1 MKAVIRRGLAL
12 ALGLCTLTIPASA
25 AASFTDISGHWANSY
40 ITQAASKGLV
50 SGIGNNQYGPELT
63 LSNAEFIT
71 MVSNLFYAE
80 QVKAQGTN
88 PNGWWIPYM
97 NVATAQGLLNGTT
110 ALQQGSAS
118 GWTKAVADAKISRFD
133 MAQIIYNLGNAQ
145 RWETPDAMSLVL
157 SQLLIKDYSSIP
169 TSYQMAVVYCF
180 AKGFL
185 SGDQDSNFNGSDSTT
200 RAQAAVVLCNLDK
213 AKTAVTAP
221 TYTNPSRL
229 ANGLAATEENVA
241 DLLDDLQSDYPSYY
255 QWDMTTTYTSQRLGV
270 GSGNKGF
277 AYMLSDKVFGGM
289 PANPIDDP
297 KDLRLGDVIA
307 LNNRSEYGVV
317 WEVTSQSFSYVA
329 CDSNGWV
336 YWNNDMD
343 LDELDGN
350 DIVYTRYLDMPEPD
364 DVLANGKE
372 ATRANVEDIL
382 DDLKRDDDYEEG
394 AKWYWDDEYTYSDV
408 FDDAFGHE
416 GLAYRI
422 SDEIFGDLEA
432 FEIDDEDD
440 IRVGD
445 VIYDGKEKLYGVV
458 VDVDYRDREYTY
470 VSLDDYDN
478 DRGKVH
484 WSFNG
489 DFDYLDL
496 DRCYTRYPEDVDY
509 DYDRDDRLTDG
520 SRATE
525 SNVESLL
532 DEILEKRSG
541 KYFDDDGYWDAEE
554 YTSSVLGK
562 GTSNDEAFAYY
573 ISDQIFGKL
582 DVKSVKYEDD
592 LKSGDVL
599 RIDGDY
605 GVVSDTWRDGFSY
618 VTVTSRGAVK
628 EYDVDFDED
637 DYNIKD
643 MSTRYSD

>member
-185 SGDQDSNFNGSDSTT
+185 SGDQNSNFNGSDSTT

-289 PANPIDDP
+289 PANPIGDP

-496 DRCYTRYPEDVDY
+496 DRCYTRYPEDADY
-509 DYDRDDRLTDG
+509 DYDRDDKDTLYNG
-520 SRATE
+520 KEATE
-525 SNVESLL
+525 ENVESIL
-532 DEILEKRSG
+532 DSLRDSNRYGSG
-541 KYFDDDGYWDAEE
+541 EVWDESP
-554 YTSSVLGK
+554 YTSDVLGK
-562 GTSNDEAFAYY
+562 GKYAEAFAYALSDRIFDELEDY
-573 ISDQIFGKL
+573 EQTKISRLKL
-582 DVKSVKYEDD
+582 GDIVYGEDD
-592 LKSGDVL
+592 DVLGVVVEIDKEEKEVRCATLKSNDTIIWNSWV
-599 RIDGDY
+599 DY
-605 GVVSDTWRDGFSY
+605 DEIYTII
-618 VTVTSRGAVK
+618 SR
-628 EYDVDFDED
+628 YP
-637 DYNIKD
+637 
-643 MSTRYSD
+643 

>member
-185 SGDQDSNFNGSDSTT
+185 SGDQNSNFNGSDSTT

-289 PANPIDDP
+289 PANTIDDP

-317 WEVTSQSFSYVA
+317 WEVTSQSFSYVT

-336 YWNNDMD
+336 YWDNDMYLDD
-343 LDELDGN
+343 LDSG
-350 DIVYTRYLDMPEPD
+350 DIVYTRYLNMPEPD
-364 DVLANGKE
+364 DVLANDKE
-372 ATRANVEDIL
+372 ATRANVEAL
-382 DDLKRDDDYEEG
+382 MDDLRDDSDFEEDTKWRDY
-394 AKWYWDDEYTYSDV
+394 DEDYDSDALGSAWGV
-408 FDDAFGHE
+408 KGFV
-416 GLAYRI
+416 YRL
-422 SDEIFGDLEA
+422 SDKIFGDLEA
-432 FEIDDEDD
+432 FEVDDEDE
-440 IRVGD
+440 IRIGD
-445 VIYDGKEKLYGVV
+445 VIYDNEEGLYGIV
-458 VDVDYRDREYTY
+458 VDVDYSDEDYVY
-470 VSLDDYDN
+470 VSLDGN
-478 DRGKVH
+478 DMIRWNFTGTFAKL
-484 WSFNG
+484 N
-489 DFDYLDL
+489 L

-520 SRATE
+520 NRATE

-582 DVKSVKYEDD
+582 DVKSVKYVDD

-599 RIDGDY
+599 RIDGNY

-618 VTVTSRGAVK
+618 VTVTSSGNVK

>member
-185 SGDQDSNFNGSDSTT
+185 SGDQNSNFNGSDSTT

-509 DYDRDDRLTDG
+509 DYDRDDDRLTDG
-520 SRATE
+520 STITVSHVR
-525 SNVESLL
+525 SLL
-532 DEILEKRSG
+532 NEVLDDV
-541 KYFDDDGYWDAEE
+541 DDDYRGYWDMKEKYNDSEVFNRA
-554 YTSSVLGK
+554 YG
-562 GTSNDEAFAYY
+562 DEAFAYY
-573 ISDQIFGKL
+573 ISDCVFG
-582 DVKSVKYEDD
+582 DRAYSYVDGRDD
-592 LKSGDVL
+592 LKVGDVIYDNKKE
-599 RIDGDY
+599 RYGIVREVDTDEEEYTYASVYSDGEIY
-605 GVVSDTWRDGFSY
+605 LNFTC
-618 VTVTSRGAVK
+618 
-628 EYDVDFDED
+628 DFDRVNTK
-637 DYNIKD
+637 Y
-643 MSTRYSD
+643 SYTRY

>member
-185 SGDQDSNFNGSDSTT
+185 SGDQNSNFNGSDSTT

-372 ATRANVEDIL
+372 ATRANVEAL
-382 DDLKRDDDYEEG
+382 MDDLRDDSDFEEDTKWRDY
-394 AKWYWDDEYTYSDV
+394 DEDYDSDALGSATGTRG
-408 FDDAFGHE
+408 FI
-416 GLAYRI
+416 YRL
-422 SDEIFGDLEA
+422 SDKIFGDLEA
-432 FEIDDEDD
+432 FEVDDSDE
-440 IRVGD
+440 IRIGD
-445 VIYDGKEKLYGVV
+445 VIYDNGYGLYGIV
-458 VDVDYRDREYTY
+458 VDVDYSDEDYVY
-470 VSLDDYDN
+470 VSLDDN
-478 DRGKVH
+478 DMIR
-484 WSFNG
+484 W
-489 DFDYLDL
+489 DFTGTFAKLNL
-496 DRCYTRYPEDVDY
+496 NRCYTRYPEDVDY

-628 EYDVDFDED
+628 EYDVDFDEY
-637 DYNIKD
+637 DYDIDD

>member
-185 SGDQDSNFNGSDSTT
+185 SGDQNSNFNGSDSTT

-350 DIVYTRYLDMPEPD
+350 DIVYTRYLDMPKPD

-496 DRCYTRYPEDVDY
+496 DRCYTRYPEDADY
-509 DYDRDDRLTDG
+509 DYDRDDKDTLYNG
-520 SRATE
+520 KEATE
-525 SNVESLL
+525 ENVESIL
-532 DEILEKRSG
+532 DSLRDSNRYGSG
-541 KYFDDDGYWDAEE
+541 EVWDESP
-554 YTSSVLGK
+554 YTSDVLGK
-562 GTSNDEAFAYY
+562 GKYAEAFAYALSDRIFDELEDY
-573 ISDQIFGKL
+573 EQTKISRLKL
-582 DVKSVKYEDD
+582 GDIVYGEDD
-592 LKSGDVL
+592 DVLGVVVEIDKEEKEVRCATLKSNDTITWNSWV
-599 RIDGDY
+599 DY
-605 GVVSDTWRDGFSY
+605 DEIYTII
-618 VTVTSRGAVK
+618 SR
-628 EYDVDFDED
+628 YP
-637 DYNIKD
+637 
-643 MSTRYSD
+643 

>member
-185 SGDQDSNFNGSDSTT
+185 SGDQNSNFNGSDSTT

-289 PANPIDDP
+289 PANPIGDP

-372 ATRANVEDIL
+372 ATRANVEAL
-382 DDLKRDDDYEEG
+382 MDDLRDDRDYKDG
-394 AKWYWDDEYTYSDV
+394 VSWDLDETYDSDI
-408 FDDAFGHE
+408 FGDDYSGERGF
-416 GLAYRI
+416 AYRI
-422 SDEIFGDLEA
+422 SDEIFGDLDYTDVDCDSARDVEN
-432 FEIDDEDD
+432 EMRI
-440 IRVGD
+440 GD
-445 VIYDGKEKLYGVV
+445 VVRVKADDGYHYGVV
-458 VDVDYRDREYTY
+458 VSVRSDDFVYVGIDSWDEIDWDITGEFEDV
-470 VSLDDYDN
+470 VL
-478 DRGKVH
+478 
-484 WSFNG
+484 
-489 DFDYLDL
+489 L
-496 DRCYTRYPEDVDY
+496 YTRYPEDVDY
-509 DYDRDDRLTDG
+509 DYDRDDDRLTDG
-520 SRATE
+520 STITVSHVR
-525 SNVESLL
+525 SLL
-532 DEILEKRSG
+532 NEVLDDV
-541 KYFDDDGYWDAEE
+541 DDDYRGYWDMKEKYNDSEVFNRA
-554 YTSSVLGK
+554 YG
-562 GTSNDEAFAYY
+562 DEAFAYY
-573 ISDQIFGKL
+573 ISDCVFG
-582 DVKSVKYEDD
+582 DRAYSYVDGRDD
-592 LKSGDVL
+592 LKVGDVIYDNKKE
-599 RIDGDY
+599 RYGIVREVDTDEEEYTYASVYSDGEIY
-605 GVVSDTWRDGFSY
+605 LNFTC
-618 VTVTSRGAVK
+618 
-628 EYDVDFDED
+628 DFDRVNTK
-637 DYNIKD
+637 Y
-643 MSTRYSD
+643 SYTRY

>member
-200 RAQAAVVLCNLDK
+200 RAQAAVVLCNLAK
-213 AKTAVTAP
+213 AKPAVTAP

-289 PANPIDDP
+289 PANTIDDP

-317 WEVTSQSFSYVA
+317 WEVTSQSFSYVT

-336 YWNNDMD
+336 YWDNDMYLDD
-343 LDELDGN
+343 LDSG
-350 DIVYTRYLDMPEPD
+350 DIVYTRYLNMPEPD
-364 DVLANGKE
+364 DVLANDKE
-372 ATRANVEDIL
+372 ATRANVEAL
-382 DDLKRDDDYEEG
+382 MDDLRDDSDFEEDTKWRDY
-394 AKWYWDDEYTYSDV
+394 DEDYDSDALGSAWGV
-408 FDDAFGHE
+408 KGFV
-416 GLAYRI
+416 YRL
-422 SDEIFGDLEA
+422 SDKIFGDLEA
-432 FEIDDEDD
+432 FEVDDEDE
-440 IRVGD
+440 IRIGD
-445 VIYDGKEKLYGVV
+445 VIYDNEEGLYGIV
-458 VDVDYRDREYTY
+458 VDVDYSDEDYVY
-470 VSLDDYDN
+470 VSLDGN
-478 DRGKVH
+478 DMIRWNFTGTFAKL
-484 WSFNG
+484 N
-489 DFDYLDL
+489 L

-520 SRATE
+520 NRATE

-541 KYFDDDGYWDAEE
+541 IYFDDDGYWDAEK

-562 GTSNDEAFAYY
+562 GTSYDEAFAYY

-637 DYNIKD
+637 DYDIDD